1 MRSEDV
7 ALGQWYL
14 TDISSDRHISE
25 ESAPAYNDALRESVY
40 VERVEYMEERK
51 EETGRRKKN
60 RRHNITWY
68 NPPFSKNVATDI
80 AHKFLRLLD
89 THFPHGCRLRQI
101 FNRNNVKVSY
111 SCMPNMSAIVKSH
124 NNHVQRKRQTQD
136 KNVPDK
142 RCNCRDKSTCPMD
155 GDCQVRC
162 IVYKATVQ
170 HTGREQRH
178 EYLGLTEPPFKQRYN
193 NHMSTTRHERMEKS
207 TELSKCIWKLKR
219 KNTPHSVK
227 WAVVTKAQAYSN
239 ATKWCPLCLAEEL
252 EILEA
257 DKTVNINKRS
267 ELVSKCRHEKK
278 YYLSRFSPS
287 VT

>member
-1 MRSEDV
+1 MTMGCFDGAEVCELVGTYALSKLSEEFDSADIGLYRDDGLAVIRDATGSTADRTRKTICQIFTNLGLKLTISAGMKTVDFLDV
-7 ALGQWYL
+7 TLHLSTGKYQPYRKPNNKPVYVHQLSNHPPAIIQQLPKTISRRL
-14 TDISSDRHISE
+14 TDISSDRHIFE
-25 ESAPAYNDALRESVY
+25 ESAPAYNDALRESGY

-60 RRHNITWY
+60 RRRNITWY

-136 KNVPDK
+136 KNVRDK

-170 HTGREQRH
+170 HTGR
-178 EYLGLTEPPFKQRYN
+178 
-193 NHMSTTRHERMEKS
+193 
-207 TELSKCIWKLKR
+207 
-219 KNTPHSVK
+219 
-227 WAVVTKAQAYSN
+227 
-239 ATKWCPLCLAEEL
+239 
-252 EILEA
+252 
-257 DKTVNINKRS
+257 
-267 ELVSKCRHEKK
+267 
-278 YYLSRFSPS
+278 
-287 VT
+287 